1 MRQNKAVNIMRKK
14 TVKAVALALLAVMT
28 VGLFSSC
35 TTTQTGPQY
44 KENADGYGLYRYEST
59 STETVLTVPDTY
71 NGKPVTELQAFSVAN
86 AEYLKELN
94 LGKNIKTIDV
104 WALTKCP
111 ELERINVSE
120 ENPYFTSVDGVLYTK
135 DMTELVAYPNGKTE
149 LETDKDGNV
158 IGGGTL
164 VLPDTVK
171 VVRDNACYLC
181 SNLYSVTLNEGLEK
195 IGNMAFHKCTGL
207 QEITL
212 PNTVTEIGADAFSY
226 CDGLKTVDI
235 PSSVKKLGDY
245 AFFSTAS
252 NIEKITVHQASAD
265 AIEAGEDWIPNKKD
279 SINAKVPV
287 EYVAD

>member
-1 MRQNKAVNIMRKK
+1 MRNKAKK
-14 TVKAVALALLAVMT
+14 IVAVLLLAVMA

-35 TTTQTGPQY
+35 ATNQSGPQY
-44 KENADGYGLYRYEST
+44 KENADGYGLYRYKST
-59 STETVLTVPDTY
+59 STETVFTVPDTY
-71 NGKPVTELQAFSVAN
+71 NGKDVTELQAFSIAN

-104 WALTKCP
+104 WALTKCS

-135 DMTELVAYPNGKTE
+135 DMTELVAYPNGKTK
-149 LETDKDGNV
+149 LETDESGNV

-171 VVRDNACYLC
+171 TVRENACYLC
-181 SNLYSVTLNEGLEK
+181 TNLYSVTLNEGLEK
-195 IGNMAFHKCTGL
+195 IGNMAFHKCTAL
-207 QEITL
+207 KEIQL

-235 PSSVKKLGDY
+235 PSSVQKLGDY
-245 AFFSTAS
+245 AFFSTTS
-252 NIEKITVHQASAD
+252 NIEKITVHQASAE
-265 AIEAGEDWIPNKKD
+265 AIETGEDWIPNKKD

-287 EYVAD
+287 EYKAD